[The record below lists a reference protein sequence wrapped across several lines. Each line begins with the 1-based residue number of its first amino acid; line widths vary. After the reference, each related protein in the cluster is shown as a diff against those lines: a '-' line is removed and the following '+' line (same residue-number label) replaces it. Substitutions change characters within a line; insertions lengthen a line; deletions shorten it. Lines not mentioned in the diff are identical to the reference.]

1 MRVTL
6 SSATEEAKSIINQ
19 GFKMDVC
26 WKVSNLLSIAFIGP
40 YLASLFDKVEDCVA
54 VPSGAMLL
62 PSEKAWS
69 SNR

>member
-6 SSATEEAKSIINQ
+6 STATEEAKSTTNH
-19 GFKMDVC
+19 GLELVVC
-26 WKVSNLLSIAFIGP
+26 AKVSKLLSIAFIGP